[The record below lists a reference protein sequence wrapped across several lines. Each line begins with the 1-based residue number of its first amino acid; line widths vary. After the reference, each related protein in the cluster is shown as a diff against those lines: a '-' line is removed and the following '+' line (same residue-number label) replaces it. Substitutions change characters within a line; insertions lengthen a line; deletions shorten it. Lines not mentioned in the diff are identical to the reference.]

1 MTFAAKGDKRR
12 TSALRLKRNS
22 TMVGRTSNVGL
33 LVGLFAAVA
42 FVFVSAPRTAAQTV
56 TGTIVGTVLD
66 AQGAAVANA
75 SISAKNRDT
84 GLDRAAMSE
93 ASGEFTISSVP
104 AGTYDVTVSAA
115 GFQQEVR
122 SGITMT
128 VGATLRVDFKLSVG
142 QVQQAVTVTAEA
154 PQIDTTTAT
163 LSGLVSDTSIRQLP
177 LNGRDWVQLG
187 ALQSGVLIGLSGKG
201 PNTVK
206 GDVAHG
212 SGLDLSISG
221 GRPSANV
228 YMVDGLV
235 INDMANRGPGSA
247 LGINLGVDAVK
258 EFSVLTSTYS
268 AEYGMSSGGVIN
280 SITKSGTNNYHGTAF
295 YFARNSALDARNFF
309 DQATVPPFH
318 RHQFGGAL
326 GGPIKKDKLFYFVN
340 YEGLRQ
346 FLSTSNSVNTLSPNA
361 RNGILAIGTVVAVDP
376 RVVPYLALFPLPNGL
391 ITGDTGKYNF
401 AGGTTGTEDYAFG
414 RIDYQL
420 STKATFN
427 GAYSFDQSKSSAP
440 DAFNE
445 KQIGGHSR
453 DQRLTLSFQYA
464 ITPMLLNTVNAG
476 FFRAAQVDS
485 GDFPGGTPVQNDK
498 SLGFFAGQ
506 NPGTIAVNNI
516 TGTAGGVGASG
527 GDVGYWTTPQAS
539 DNLDWVKGRHN
550 IRMGFSVIAVRDA
563 VDIQANPLGAWVFS
577 SVQNLLTDVPM
588 QFNSSIP
595 GLGTYRN
602 VREKIFG
609 LYIQDDLRVN
619 SRLTV
624 NLGVRYEPTTD
635 MTELNGLA
643 ATLHSFTDPT
653 IYTGNP
659 LFKNWTPRDFVPRIG
674 LAWDPTGSGKT
685 AVRAGFGMFNVLPL
699 PFLLTAN
706 INHTIPFN
714 EQVSLVNPPSSS
726 FPNQVLPLLAPGSG
740 MGDFFEQNPPRSYK
754 LQWNLDIQR
763 QITSGLSVTLG
774 YVGARGDH
782 LPIHYNDVD
791 VVPPS
796 LVTLAPNTVG
806 GQDLHVP
813 PRAHPE
819 D

>member
-1 MTFAAKGDKRR
+1 MTFAAKGNKSP
-12 TSALRLKRNS
+12 TSALKLKRNS
-22 TMVGRTSNVGL
+22 AMVGRASNVGL
-33 LVGLFAAVA
+33 LVGLFTAVA

-56 TGTIVGTVLD
+56 TGTIVGTILD

-93 ASGEFTISSVP
+93 ASGEFTISSIP
-104 AGTYDVTVSAA
+104 AGTYDVTVSAS

-128 VGATLRVDFKLSVG
+128 VGGTLRVDFKLSVG

-376 RVVPYLALFPLPNGL
+376 RVVPYLAMFPLPNGL

-420 STKATFN
+420 STKATFS

-485 GDFPGGTPVQNDK
+485 GDFPGGTAVQNDK

-516 TGTAGGVGASG
+516 TGTAGGIGASG

-550 IRMGFSVIAVRDA
+550 IRMGFSAMAVRDA
-563 VDIQANPLGAWVFS
+563 VDIQANPIGAWVS
-577 SVQNLLTDVPM
+577 SAP
-588 QFNSSIP
+588 
-595 GLGTYRN
+595 
-602 VREKIFG
+602 
-609 LYIQDDLRVN
+609 
-619 SRLTV
+619 SRT
-624 NLGVRYEPTTD
+624 
-635 MTELNGLA
+635 
-643 ATLHSFTDPT
+643 F
-653 IYTGNP
+653 
-659 LFKNWTPRDFVPRIG
+659 
-674 LAWDPTGSGKT
+674 
-685 AVRAGFGMFNVLPL
+685 
-699 PFLLTAN
+699 
-706 INHTIPFN
+706 
-714 EQVSLVNPPSSS
+714 
-726 FPNQVLPLLAPGSG
+726 
-740 MGDFFEQNPPRSYK
+740 
-754 LQWNLDIQR
+754 
-763 QITSGLSVTLG
+763 
-774 YVGARGDH
+774 
-782 LPIHYNDVD
+782 
-791 VVPPS
+791 
-796 LVTLAPNTVG
+796 
-806 GQDLHVP
+806 
-813 PRAHPE
+813 
-819 D
+819 